1 MFNATSRQIEA
12 GVELYWA
19 LEDEGFFNYDD
30 EVFYELEGMVIRM
43 EFLSA
48 KEGPKFSQA
57 TESDLE
63 AWWNEVL
70 QYFAL
75 EHIENDPRESRF
87 EITVLDKRYKV
98 VADHYSV
105 DTACGVEY
113 DVDFDFE
120 ELID

>member
-1 MFNATSRQIEA
+1 MFDATSRQIEV

-19 LEDEGFFNYDD
+19 LEDEGLYCD
-30 EVFYELEGMVIRM
+30 EVFYDLEGMVIRM

-63 AWWNEVL
+63 CWWGGVLSQKALDHIDNEP
-70 QYFAL
+70 
-75 EHIENDPRESRF
+75 EETRF

-98 VADHYSV
+98 VADHYST
-105 DTACGVEY
+105 DTAYGVEY

-120 ELID
+120 EIID